1 MSDILLFCMKK
12 YLCVR
17 RLDKSKKNRQY
28 IEKDNDRRKGSKS
41 GMILAIDMGN
51 TNIVIGCID
60 DEKIY
65 FEERIA
71 TDLSKTELEYFCLF
85 KTVLELYQIHGDE
98 INGAIISSVVPPLVN
113 VLKAA
118 VEKLIGVT
126 PYIVGSGI
134 RTGLN
139 IVMDNPRQV
148 GSDMIVDAVAAVREY
163 KAPFIVIDIGT
174 ATTMSVVDR
183 HGNYIGGCIMP
194 GVKVSAD
201 SLAAKA
207 AQLSK
212 VDFAAPAKCIGKN
225 TVDCMKSGIIFG
237 HAACLDGMIDRMQ
250 EELGYPCK
258 IIATG
263 GLAGVIIPCCRHEI
277 IEDQELL
284 LKGLKIIYD
293 LQTEH

>member
-1 MSDILLFCMKK
+1 
-12 YLCVR
+12 
-17 RLDKSKKNRQY
+17 
-28 IEKDNDRRKGSKS
+28 
-41 GMILAIDMGN
+41 MILAIDMGN

-113 VLKAA
+113 VLKDA

-183 HGNYIGGCIMP
+183 HGNYIGGLCRESRFRQIP
-194 GVKVSAD
+194 WRQRQHSFPRWILRHRRNA
-201 SLAAKA
+201 S
-207 AQLSK
+207 
-212 VDFAAPAKCIGKN
+212 
-225 TVDCMKSGIIFG
+225 
-237 HAACLDGMIDRMQ
+237 
-250 EELGYPCK
+250 EK
-258 IIATG
+258 IRWTA
-263 GLAGVIIPCCRHEI
+263 
-277 IEDQELL
+277 
-284 LKGLKIIYD
+284 
-293 LQTEH
+293 

>member
-1 MSDILLFCMKK
+1 
-12 YLCVR
+12 
-17 RLDKSKKNRQY
+17 
-28 IEKDNDRRKGSKS
+28 
-41 GMILAIDMGN
+41 MILAIDMGN

-113 VLKAA
+113 VLKDA

-225 TVDCMKSGIIFG
+225 TVDCMK
-237 HAACLDGMIDRMQ
+237 DRMQ